1 MKKLLTILTIATL
14 LCSCAAEKRLA
25 RFLQRHPELQRID
38 TVYFRD
44 TIILPADSNALVLT
58 LSDLVAMDSAA
69 SAVHSE
75 DTDSVT
81 NTPTTAEVSTD
92 RSKAA
97 LQALGNGQFIL
108 SSTAP
113 PDTVYFEKEVKV
125 PHLVTEYKDREV
137 PVYKQK
143 WWQAGFM
150 FIGVLTV
157 IIAILVLMIWIGMKY
172 IKPL

>member
-1 MKKLLTILTIATL
+1 MKKLLSILTIATL

-44 TIILPADSNALVLT
+44 TILLPADSNALI
-58 LSDLVAMDSAA
+58 LSLPDLVAMDSAA
-69 SAVHSE
+69 STVHSE
-75 DTDSVT
+75 DTDT
-81 NTPTTAEVSTD
+81 TAHHPTTAVVSTD

-97 LQALGNGQFIL
+97 LQALGNGQFAL
-108 SSTAP
+108 SSVAP
-113 PDTVYFEKEVKV
+113 PDTVYLEKKVEV

-157 IIAILVLMIWIGMKY
+157 VITLLILCIWIGMKY